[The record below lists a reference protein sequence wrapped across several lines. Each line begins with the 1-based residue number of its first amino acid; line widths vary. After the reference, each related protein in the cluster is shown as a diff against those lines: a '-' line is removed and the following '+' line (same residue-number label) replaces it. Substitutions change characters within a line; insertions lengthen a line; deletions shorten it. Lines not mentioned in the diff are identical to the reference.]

1 MRGVLTRSTC
11 RLASVQE
18 GTRLA
23 DVYQFLI
30 TKKPVEY
37 DYVAIDVNSFVG
49 VAMRITRSMSP
60 EQRRNK
66 EASRHVLNSIMQILR
81 RVVCRHSLL
90 LALDGP
96 DTLAKAYKCR
106 ATLSTRRLDV
116 QAQRLPGGSL
126 MRAMED
132 RIVKS
137 MPLGRGLIPG
147 EVVVSGVN
155 VEGPVERKVTA
166 WALDL
171 ACRDG
176 AQHTSKSICLIGA
189 GELWLNVLA
198 LTPYFQGTSILH
210 GSSDLRHMTLS
221 DSLRWLEL
229 GDDLLSGDTRA
240 ITTARTDALL
250 LYLLCHGCSATDLSP
265 LSGSNFSIL
274 MAAYHA
280 RRREAAA
287 TAGAAVGAPAFQ
299 LIREQ
304 PSGGLGLDVQAFYL
318 LFVAERDVAATMQS
332 LAALD
337 LPAAGKS
344 PCAAPVQ
351 TFSLPPSAP
360 DSSASDEPMRDVNAC
375 ELLYSSY
382 LSHLLRSHHL
392 FCYGEVLGRSR
403 IPAYMEAEVRMG
415 RLGPSGAVGV
425 RASVVTVG
433 NWARYLLR
441 CLQRGG
447 RYAFASDAGV
457 ELRCST
463 SKCPLLD
470 TADASAPPLA
480 TGTDTKPDADLG
492 TSSATVTA
500 TASDARVALSSAA
513 PAALDKTA
521 YYPFWSSTQPLTAAE
536 YTILSTPNQG
546 ILDPLLL
553 DYVPGAPSAL
563 RSELPRTLTSAQ
575 ADLQELRS
583 SLQHFFAHATA
594 DRPHPSLCLAPS
606 YHWSQNEKSK
616 VWSMRYVDL
625 GVVAKQQGVRHA
637 RSLLPGMHMEQQES
651 KDGAVAFDT
660 ESQAWTSQLRNFA
673 VTTASEQRPRQ
684 QEDAPAEGAS
694 SSSLAAAAVASV
706 AAAEVPTLRVL
717 TWNVMFD
724 RYSNQPTPLG
734 MPGIDWCSP
743 KRYPVLAKLI
753 DAEDADVVGMQEVER
768 QFAEYLAAQPW
779 CRERYIMSCSPG
791 SSILHPWGVLLL
803 VRRGGRWPLQQLKHL
818 NVPAWSGHISLMPVA
833 TLDLT
838 AATAHSGK
846 SVTEGDDSAGKS
858 GKRRSAVSPWVV
870 NVCSVHLLAP
880 FVKVNEVA
888 RTGQDQALRHALT
901 RQLQGD
907 TLVMGDFNDW
917 PSNEFLM
924 PSETRYAECW
934 PIVHPNDYG
943 KTMDESNTF
952 CKLKIEEIFF
962 GRSDK
967 VFLRT
972 GTAAASSHARGV
984 LKPVEAHLVGTR
996 SVNVENGNQEAP
1008 AYLFPSDHYGVSMQ
1022 FQVL

>member
-1 MRGVLTRSTC
+1 MRGALARSAC
-11 RLASVQE
+11 RLASLQK
-18 GTRLA
+18 GTQLA
-23 DVYQFLI
+23 DVYQLLI

-37 DYVAIDVNSFVG
+37 DYIAIDVNAFVG
-49 VAMRITRSMSP
+49 GAMRITKNMSP
-60 EQRRNK
+60 EQRRSK

-90 LALDGP
+90 LAFDGP
-96 DTLAKAYKCR
+96 DTFAKAYKLR
-106 ATLSTRRLDV
+106 TTSSTRRLDIRT
-116 QAQRLPGGSL
+116 QRLPGGAL
-126 MRAMED
+126 MRAVED
-132 RIVKS
+132 RIVKA

-176 AQHTSKSICLIGA
+176 AQHTFKSICLIGA
-189 GELWLNVLA
+189 GELWMNVLA

-210 GSSDLRHMTLS
+210 GSSDLRHMTLN
-221 DSLRWLEL
+221 DSLTWLQL
-229 GDDLLSGDTRA
+229 GDDLLTGDARV
-240 ITTARTDALL
+240 ITAARTDALL

-265 LSGSNFSIL
+265 LSGSNFTVL
-274 MAAYHA
+274 MEAYHA

-287 TAGAAVGAPAFQ
+287 TAGAAAGAPTFQ
-299 LIREQ
+299 LIRGQ
-304 PSGGLGLDVQAFYL
+304 PNGALMLDVQALYL
-318 LFVAERDVAATMQS
+318 LFVAEKDTAAAIES
-332 LAALD
+332 LAALVV
-337 LPAAGKS
+337 PAKDES
-344 PCAAPVQ
+344 LHAAPLRS
-351 TFSLPPSAP
+351 FSMPLST
-360 DSSASDEPMRDVNAC
+360 SGGSASDEKMRDANMPDM
-375 ELLYSSY
+375 LHGSY
-382 LSHLLRSHHL
+382 LSHLLNSHHL
-392 FCYGEVLGRSR
+392 FCHGEMLGRSR
-403 IPAYMEAEVRMG
+403 VPAYMEAEVKMG
-415 RLGPSGAVGV
+415 SLDRSGAAGV

-433 NWARYLLR
+433 DWTRFLLR

-447 RYAFASDAGV
+447 RYAFASDAGA
-457 ELRCST
+457 ELSYST
-463 SKCPLLD
+463 SKCAPSAAT
-470 TADASAPPLA
+470 TAAASAASSLTAP
-480 TGTDTKPDADLG
+480 GT
-492 TSSATVTA
+492 
-500 TASDARVALSSAA
+500 
-513 PAALDKTA
+513 TA
-521 YYPFWSSTQPLTAAE
+521 YYPFWSSAQPLTAAE
-536 YTILSTPNQG
+536 YTILSTPNPG
-546 ILDPLLL
+546 ILDPLLV
-553 DYVPGAPSAL
+553 DYVPGFTPAL
-563 RSELPRTLTSAQ
+563 RSELPRALTSVQ
-575 ADLQELRS
+575 ANLHELRS
-583 SLQHFFAHATA
+583 SLQYFFAYATA

-606 YHWSQNEKSK
+606 YHWCQNEKSK

-625 GVVAKQQGVRHA
+625 GVVARQQGVRHA
-637 RSLLPGMHMEQQES
+637 RSLLPGMSMEQEAPTE
-651 KDGAVAFDT
+651 GAAVYDA
-660 ESQAWTSQLRNFA
+660 ESQTWTSQPRSFA
-673 VTTASEQRPRQ
+673 VFTASEQLPGH
-684 QEDAPAEGAS
+684 QEQAHANGS
-694 SSSLAAAAVASV
+694 SSSSMAATAAASAD
-706 AAAEVPTLRVL
+706 AAEVSTLRVL

-768 QFAEYLAAQPW
+768 PFAEYLAAQPW
-779 CRERYIMSCSPG
+779 CRERYIMSCSPQ
-791 SSILHPWGVLLL
+791 SPILDPWGVLLL

-818 NVPAWSGHISLMPVA
+818 NVPAWSGHVSLMPVA
-833 TLDLT
+833 TLDLS
-838 AATAHSGK
+838 AAAAHSDNSGTGCG
-846 SVTEGDDSAGKS
+846 SSAGKS
-858 GKRRSAVSPWVV
+858 GIRKLAASPRVV
-870 NVCSVHLLAP
+870 NVCSMHLLAP

-924 PSETRYAECW
+924 PPESRYVECW
-934 PIVHPNDYG
+934 PIIHPGDYG

-972 GTAAASSHARGV
+972 GTATASSPTRGV

-996 SVNVENGNQEAP
+996 SVNDENGNQEAP